1 MSDQNLTP
9 DQAFDKLM
17 KGNQRFVNGWP
28 DRPNQ
33 SAYRRREVVG
43 GQHPFAVILSCSD
56 SRVPPEIVFD
66 QGLGDL
72 FVMRVAGNVLSGV
85 VIGSIEYAVEHLHV
99 PLVMVLGHDSCGA
112 VTEAVKGIHLPGHLG
127 ALIEVLRPA
136 VDIAKAHG
144 GDVVSHAIDANARI
158 AVTQL
163 KESQPI
169 LTPLI
174 NDGKV
179 KIVGARYHLESG
191 VVDPL
196 E

>member
-1 MSDQNLTP
+1 MN
-9 DQAFDKLM
+9 
-17 KGNQRFVNGWP
+17 GNQRFVNGWP

-85 VIGSIEYAVEHLHV
+85 VIGSVEYAVEHLQV
-99 PLVMVLGHDSCGA
+99 PLVTVLGHDSCGA
-112 VTEAVKGIHLPGHLG
+112 VTEAVKGVHLPGHLG

-144 GDVVSHAIDANARI
+144 GDVVSHAIDANVRI
-158 AVTQL
+158 TVTQL

-169 LTPLI
+169 LAPWV

-191 VVDPL
+191 VVNLL